1 MSKKSKKTALK
12 KSSSAKKNTKATTKK
27 KVEIDIT
34 KHELVPEHI
43 LLSEDEKKQLLK
55 ELGIKLSDLPRIK
68 INDPAIKHLNPKPGD
83 VVKIIR
89 RSITAGEY
97 VYYRVVVEE

>member
-1 MSKKSKKTALK
+1 M
-12 KSSSAKKNTKATTKK
+12 
-27 KVEIDIT
+27 
-34 KHELVPEHI
+34 
-43 LLSEDEKKQLLK
+43 
-55 ELGIKLSDLPRIK
+55 PRIK
-68 INDPAIKHLNPKPGD
+68 VNDPAIKHLNPKPGD